1 MPATGS
7 DREASLPRIP
17 KTADGS
23 FLPRGALII
32 AESRIPGAGLGLF
45 VQQHVEPGTWI
56 CEYLGERKS
65 LMQVMRM
72 EDREYVMGTGQINCH
87 IDATKHPEARN
98 GLYVNDNGDR
108 RALNAEFFK
117 FKHEGRVLL
126 RATAEVKAGSE
137 IYASYGEVTS
147 HYYAHAN
154 SLTFSSSVGWDYTL
168 MEVS

>member
-45 VQQHVEPGTWI
+45 VQQPTYTDVEPGTWI

-72 EDREYVMGTGQINCH
+72 EDREYVY
-87 IDATKHPEARN
+87 AR
-98 GLYVNDNGDR
+98 YVNDNGDR

-137 IYASYGEVTS
+137 IYASYGEVFWR
-147 HYYAHAN
+147 N
-154 SLTFSSSVGWDYTL
+154 RKMVIGYTPAA
-168 MEVS
+168 EWSTDSG